1 MPDVDMWLEEL
12 GLSEYVAAFKD
23 NAIGFDQLTGL
34 DHDILKDI
42 GVNAVG
48 HRMKILAAAEKIGEP
63 SKLLASTDKKAVQQ
77 AKQASEREPE
87 HRQVTVLFAD
97 IAEYTPLAEKLGA
110 EKTFELIQSV
120 LKEMIDAVESHGG
133 TIQDIAGDA
142 VLALFGAPTAI
153 EDATLLACKS
163 ALDMQN
169 RMAELADRFNTE
181 YRVSPSLRIG
191 IHIGPVVV
199 GEIGAETRTQR
210 KAVGDTVNMASRLET
225 AAEPGTVLISEPTY
239 KLVEGRVESAFAG
252 ERQFKG
258 KAEAQ
263 RVYRLV
269 GLKSGVSRFDAVAS
283 RGLTPMVE
291 REVELGTLSRCWNQ
305 ACLSG

>member
-23 NAIGFDQLTGL
+23 NAIGFDQVTRL

-110 EKTFELIQSV
+110 PVLTTF
-120 LKEMIDAVESHGG
+120 
-133 TIQDIAGDA
+133 
-142 VLALFGAPTAI
+142 
-153 EDATLLACKS
+153 
-163 ALDMQN
+163 
-169 RMAELADRFNTE
+169 
-181 YRVSPSLRIG
+181 
-191 IHIGPVVV
+191 
-199 GEIGAETRTQR
+199 
-210 KAVGDTVNMASRLET
+210 KAKG
-225 AAEPGTVLISEPTY
+225 LISDAHPNAAGV
-239 KLVEGRVESAFAG
+239 LGRSGTPIASWFMN
-252 ERQFKG
+252 
-258 KAEAQ
+258 EADLGPWPRPWQ
-263 RVYRLV
+263 RCR
-269 GLKSGVSRFDAVAS
+269 
-283 RGLTPMVE
+283 
-291 REVELGTLSRCWNQ
+291 
-305 ACLSG
+305 